1 MNGALFLVMALG
13 ALGIMALG
21 HRKGFQPSIVILLV
35 AGAASFIPAVPRLEL
50 EPHLI
55 LGLVMPPLLYV
66 VASNFSFSTFARNF
80 TPIFGLGFTLVLI
93 TTAVVGLFTSWLVPA
108 IGIAGALVLATVV
121 SPPDTVTIVSHGK
134 ELGLPRRVVAIL
146 TGESLVNDAAALT
159 FFSLAV
165 AAAAGTHT
173 FIANPFWLFIYGCA
187 VGLFI
192 GWLLGILAI
201 SARSL
206 LGSPA
211 LETALGLLLP
221 FAAYFIAE
229 SFHASG
235 VLAVVIAGFTVA
247 IGTQYGFGRGRQGS
261 PANRGLDHRTRN
273 MERQVWPV
281 IETLLEAFVF
291 AYMGLQVRW
300 VIEDLAE
307 TEYSFGEALGL
318 GLLVLL
324 VVIVVRIAWVAALY
338 GKGVF
343 DAWVYARRANVDPAD
358 PRVLRRMQQVERM
371 QARQAE
377 REERWRERDE
387 RWAARRP
394 GEAQRARPT
403 RGRDMRQVPRPLS
416 WKESLLVSWTGMRG
430 IVTLAAAGSIPLVMN
445 NGEDFPGRTLIQFIA
460 FTVAI
465 GTLVIQGLTMPILA
479 RRLKIDVSE
488 EDAEEERE
496 LAAGE
501 ALINAVDDF
510 DAKREAISTA
520 VRYDEMSDESARI
533 LFARIDRQEAA
544 AQ

>member
-1 MNGALFLVMALG
+1 MTGALFLLMALG

-66 VASNFSFSTFARNF
+66 VASNFSFATFARNF

-247 IGTQYGFGRGRQGS
+247 IGTQYGFGRGRRGGR
-261 PANRGLDHRTRN
+261 ANRGLDHRTRN

-343 DAWVYARRANVDPAD
+343 DAWIFARRADVDPAD

-377 REERWRERDE
+377 REQRWRERDE

-394 GEAQRARPT
+394 DEPARVRPT
-403 RGRDMRQVPRPLS
+403 RGRDMRQPPRPLS

-465 GTLVIQGLTMPILA
+465 GTLVIQGLTMPTLA

-496 LAAGE
+496 LAAGQV
-501 ALINAVDDF
+501 LTDAVEDF
-510 DAKREAISTA
+510 DAKREAISEA
-520 VRYDEMSDESARI
+520 VRNDEMTDESARI

>member
-1 MNGALFLVMALG
+1 MNGALFLVMAV
-13 ALGIMALG
+13 AAIGIMALG
-21 HRKGFQPSIVILLV
+21 HRKGFQPSLVILLV

-80 TPIFGLGFTLVLI
+80 KPIFGLGFTLVLI
-93 TTAVVGLFTSWLVPA
+93 TTVVIGFFTSWIVPA
-108 IGIAGALVLATVV
+108 IGLAGAFVLATVV

-173 FIANPFWLFIYGCA
+173 FIANPFWLFVYGCV
-187 VGLFI
+187 VGILI
-192 GWLLGILAI
+192 GWVLGVLTITL
-201 SARSL
+201 RSL
-206 LGSPA
+206 LAQPA
-211 LETALGLLLP
+211 LETALGLILP

-235 VLAVVIAGFTVA
+235 VLAVVIAGFTVS
-247 IGTQYGFGRGRQGS
+247 IGTQYSPGRE
-261 PANRGLDHRTRN
+261 ARGIDFRTRT

-307 TEYSFGEALGL
+307 TEYGFGEALGI

-324 VVIVVRIAWVAALY
+324 VVIVIRIAWVAALW
-338 GKGVF
+338 GKGLL
-343 DAWVYARRANVDPAD
+343 DAYVYAKRLAVDPSD
-358 PRVLRRMQQVERM
+358 PRVLRRMEQVKRLEQRM
-371 QARQAE
+371 EARD
-377 REERWRERDE
+377 ERWRERDE
-387 RWAARRP
+387 RWAQRNPDRQRHERP
-394 GEAQRARPT
+394 K
-403 RGRDMRQVPRPLS
+403 RGRDMRQPPRPLS

-430 IVTLAAAGSIPLVMN
+430 IVTLAAAGSIPLAMN

-465 GTLVIQGLTMPILA
+465 GTLLIQGLTVPLLA
-479 RRLKIDVSE
+479 RRLNIDVTE
-488 EDAEEERE
+488 EDAEEERDF
-496 LAAGE
+496 AA
-501 ALINAVDDF
+501 AIAVADAVDGF
-510 DAKREAISTA
+510 EAQRAAVGLA
-520 VRYDEMSDESARI
+520 VRSREITDEAARNA
-533 LFARIDRQEAA
+533 LERIDRREAA

>member
-80 TPIFGLGFTLVLI
+80 KPIFGLGFTLVLI
-93 TTAVVGLFTSWLVPA
+93 TTVIIGFFTSWLVPA
-108 IGIAGALVLATVV
+108 IGVPAAFVLATVV

-173 FIANPFWLFIYGCA
+173 FIANPFLLFLYGCA

-201 SARSL
+201 SARAL

-211 LETALGLLLP
+211 LETALGLILP

-235 VLAVVIAGFTVA
+235 VLAVVVAGFTVA
-247 IGTQYGFGRGRQGS
+247 IGTNYSFGRS
-261 PANRGLDHRTRN
+261 NNRGLDHRTRN

-300 VIEDLAE
+300 VIEDLTE

-318 GLLVLL
+318 GALVL
-324 VVIVVRIAWVAALY
+324 VAVILIRIAWVAALY
-338 GKGVF
+338 GKGVL
-343 DAWVYARRANVDPAD
+343 DAYVYAKQSAADPAD
-358 PRVLRRMQQVERM
+358 PRVIRRMQQMQRMEERM
-371 QARQAE
+371 E
-377 REERWRERDE
+377 LREQRWRERDE
-387 RWAARRP
+387 RWAASRRP
-394 GEAQRARPT
+394 DAPTRERPK
-403 RGRDMRQVPRPLS
+403 RGRDMRQPPRPLS
-416 WKESLLVSWTGMRG
+416 WKESILVSWTGMRG

-445 NGEDFPGRTLIQFIA
+445 TGDDFPGRTLIQFIA

-465 GTLVIQGLTMPILA
+465 GTLLIQGLTVPILA
-479 RRLKIDVSE
+479 RRLNIDVSE
-488 EDAEEERE
+488 EDAEEERQFAAA
-496 LAAGE
+496 LALAD
-501 ALINAVDDF
+501 AVEGF
-510 DAKREAISTA
+510 DAKREAVA
-520 VRYDEMSDESARI
+520 RGVRDDEISDEAARHA
-533 LFARIDRQEAA
+533 LARIDRLEAA

>member
-1 MNGALFLVMALG
+1 MNGALFLVMAVV

-21 HRKGFQPSIVILLV
+21 HRKGFQPSLVILLV

-55 LGLVMPPLLYV
+55 LGLVMPPLLYAAAV
-66 VASNFSFSTFARNF
+66 NFSFFTFVRNVK
-80 TPIFGLGFTLVLI
+80 PIVGLGFTLVLV
-93 TTAVVGLFTSWLVPA
+93 TTVIIGFFTSWIVPA
-108 IGIAGALVLATVV
+108 IGVAGAFVLATVV

-173 FIANPFWLFIYGCA
+173 FISNPFWLFVYGCA
-187 VGLFI
+187 VGLVV
-192 GWLLGILAI
+192 GWLLGVVAI
-201 SARSL
+201 TARSV

-211 LETALGLLLP
+211 LETALGLILP
-221 FAAYFIAE
+221 FAAYFVAE

-235 VLAVVIAGFTVA
+235 VLAVVIAGFTVS
-247 IGTQYGFGRGRQGS
+247 IGTQYNPGRDT
-261 PANRGLDHRTRN
+261 RGVDFRTRT

-324 VVIVVRIAWVAALY
+324 AVILIRIAWVAALY
-338 GKGVF
+338 GKGLF
-343 DAWVYARRANVDPAD
+343 DAWVYAKRMAVDPSD
-358 PRVLRRMQQVERM
+358 PRVVRRMQQVARM
-371 QARQAE
+371 EQRQAE

-387 RWAARRP
+387 RWAERRP
-394 GEAQRARPT
+394 DRQRLERPKRT
-403 RGRDMRQVPRPLS
+403 RNMRQPPRPLT

-430 IVTLAAAGSIPLVMN
+430 IVTLAAAGSIPLVDGF
-445 NGEDFPGRTLIQFIA
+445 GEEFPGRTLIQFIA

-465 GTLVIQGLTMPILA
+465 GTLLIQGLTVPLLA
-479 RRLKIDVSE
+479 RRLNIDVTE
-488 EDAEEERE
+488 EDAEEERDF
-496 LAAGE
+496 AA
-501 ALINAVDDF
+501 ANAVADAVEGF
-510 DAKREAISTA
+510 DAQRAAVGHA
-520 VRYDEMSDESARI
+520 VRNRDITDEAARNA
-533 LFARIDRQEAA
+533 LERIDRREAA

>member
-1 MNGALFLVMALG
+1 MTGALFLLMALG

-247 IGTQYGFGRGRQGS
+247 IGTQYGFGRGRQGG

-300 VIEDLAE
+300 VIEDIAE

-394 GEAQRARPT
+394 GEPQRVRPT
-403 RGRDMRQVPRPLS
+403 RGRDMRQAPRPLS
-416 WKESLLVSWTGMRG
+416 WKESVLVSWTGMRG

-460 FTVAI
+460 CTVAI

-479 RRLKIDVSE
+479 RRLKIDVSG
-488 EDAEEERE
+488 EDAEEQRE
-496 LAAGE
+496 LAAGQ
-501 ALINAVDDF
+501 ALIEAVDDF
-510 DAKREAISTA
+510 NAKREAVSTA
-520 VRYDEMSDESARI
+520 VRYDELSDESARI

-544 AQ
+544 AE

>member
-1 MNGALFLVMALG
+1 MNGALFLVMAVV
-13 ALGIMALG
+13 AIGIMALG
-21 HRKGFQPSIVILLV
+21 HRKGFQPSLVILLV

-80 TPIFGLGFTLVLI
+80 KPIFGLGFTLVLI
-93 TTAVVGLFTSWLVPA
+93 TTVVIGFFTSWIVPA
-108 IGIAGALVLATVV
+108 IGLAGAFVLATVV

-173 FIANPFWLFIYGCA
+173 FIANPFWLFVYGCI
-187 VGLFI
+187 VGIVI
-192 GWLLGILAI
+192 GWVLGVLTITL
-201 SARSL
+201 RSL
-206 LGSPA
+206 LAQPA
-211 LETALGLLLP
+211 LETALGLILP

-235 VLAVVIAGFTVA
+235 VLAVVVAGFTVS
-247 IGTQYGFGRGRQGS
+247 IGTQYSPGRE
-261 PANRGLDHRTRN
+261 ARGIDFRTRT

-307 TEYSFGEALGL
+307 TEYGFGEALGI

-324 VVIVVRIAWVAALY
+324 VVIVIRVAWVAALW
-338 GKGVF
+338 GKGLL
-343 DAWVYARRANVDPAD
+343 DAYVYAKRLAVDPSD
-358 PRVLRRMQQVERM
+358 PRVLRRMEQVARM
-371 QARQAE
+371 EQRMEAREQRWQLREQRWAE
-377 REERWRERDE
+377 RNPGKPRPER
-387 RWAARRP
+387 P
-394 GEAQRARPT
+394 K
-403 RGRDMRQVPRPLS
+403 RGRDMRQPPRPLS

-430 IVTLAAAGSIPLVMN
+430 IVTLAAAGSIPLAMN

-465 GTLVIQGLTMPILA
+465 GTLLIQGLTVPLLA
-479 RRLKIDVSE
+479 RRLNIDVTE
-488 EDAEEERE
+488 EDAEEERDF
-496 LAAGE
+496 AA
-501 ALINAVDDF
+501 ANAVADGVEGF
-510 DAKREAISTA
+510 DAQRAAVGHA
-520 VRYDEMSDESARI
+520 VRNRDITDEAARNA
-533 LFARIDRQEAA
+533 LERIDRREAA

>member
-1 MNGALFLVMALG
+1 MTGALFLLMALG

-66 VASNFSFSTFARNF
+66 VASNFSFATFARNF

-247 IGTQYGFGRGRQGS
+247 IGTQYGFGRGRQGGR
-261 PANRGLDHRTRN
+261 ANRGLDHRTRN

-343 DAWVYARRANVDPAD
+343 DAWIFARRADVDPAD

-377 REERWRERDE
+377 REQRWRERDE

-394 GEAQRARPT
+394 DEPARVRPT
-403 RGRDMRQVPRPLS
+403 RGRDMRQPPRPLS

-465 GTLVIQGLTMPILA
+465 GTLVIQGLTMPTLA

-496 LAAGE
+496 LAAGQV
-501 ALINAVDDF
+501 LTDAVEDF
-510 DAKREAISTA
+510 DAKREAISEA
-520 VRYDEMSDESARI
+520 VRNDEMTDESARI

>member
-1 MNGALFLVMALG
+1 MNGALFLVMAVV

-21 HRKGFQPSIVILLV
+21 HRKGFQPSLVILLV

-55 LGLVMPPLLYV
+55 LGLVMPPLLYAAAV
-66 VASNFSFSTFARNF
+66 NFSFFTFVRNVK
-80 TPIFGLGFTLVLI
+80 PIVGLGFTLVLV
-93 TTAVVGLFTSWLVPA
+93 TTVIIGFFTSWIVPA
-108 IGIAGALVLATVV
+108 IGVAGAFVLATVV

-173 FIANPFWLFIYGCA
+173 FISNPIWLFVYGCA
-187 VGLFI
+187 VGLVV
-192 GWLLGILAI
+192 GWLLGVVAI
-201 SARSL
+201 TARSV

-211 LETALGLLLP
+211 LETALGLILP
-221 FAAYFIAE
+221 FAAYFVAE

-235 VLAVVIAGFTVA
+235 VLAVVIAGFTVS
-247 IGTQYGFGRGRQGS
+247 IGTQYNPGRDT
-261 PANRGLDHRTRN
+261 RGVDFRTRT

-324 VVIVVRIAWVAALY
+324 AVILIRIAWVAALY
-338 GKGVF
+338 GKGLF
-343 DAWVYARRANVDPAD
+343 DAWVYAKRMAVDPSD
-358 PRVLRRMQQVERM
+358 PRVVRRMQQVARM
-371 QARQAE
+371 EQRQAE

-387 RWAARRP
+387 RWAEQRP
-394 GEAQRARPT
+394 DRQRLERPKRT
-403 RGRDMRQVPRPLS
+403 RNMRQPPRPLT

-430 IVTLAAAGSIPLVMN
+430 IVTLAAAGSIPLVDGF
-445 NGEDFPGRTLIQFIA
+445 GEEFPGRTLIQFIA

-465 GTLVIQGLTMPILA
+465 GTLLLQGLTVPLLA
-479 RRLKIDVSE
+479 RRLKIDVAE
-488 EDAEEERE
+488 EDAEEERQ
-496 LAAGE
+496 LAAAQAAADGAE
-501 ALINAVDDF
+501 SF
-510 DAKREAISTA
+510 SEKRTA
-520 VRYDEMSDESARI
+520 VFMAMRDDEITDEAARVV
-533 LFARIDRQEAA
+533 LERIDRLEAA

>member
-1 MNGALFLVMALG
+1 MTGALFLLMALG

-66 VASNFSFSTFARNF
+66 VASNFSFATFARNF

-173 FIANPFWLFIYGCA
+173 FIANPFWLFVYGCA
-187 VGLFI
+187 VGVFI

-247 IGTQYGFGRGRQGS
+247 IGTQYGFGRGRQGGR
-261 PANRGLDHRTRN
+261 ANRGLDHRTRN

-343 DAWVYARRANVDPAD
+343 DAWIFARRADVDPAD

-377 REERWRERDE
+377 REQRWRERDE

-394 GEAQRARPT
+394 DEPARVRPT
-403 RGRDMRQVPRPLS
+403 RGRNMRQPPRPLS

-465 GTLVIQGLTMPILA
+465 GTLVIQGLTMPTLA

-496 LAAGE
+496 LAAGQM
-501 ALINAVDDF
+501 LTDAVEDF
-510 DAKREAISTA
+510 DAKREAISEA
-520 VRYDEMSDESARI
+520 VRNDEMTDESARI